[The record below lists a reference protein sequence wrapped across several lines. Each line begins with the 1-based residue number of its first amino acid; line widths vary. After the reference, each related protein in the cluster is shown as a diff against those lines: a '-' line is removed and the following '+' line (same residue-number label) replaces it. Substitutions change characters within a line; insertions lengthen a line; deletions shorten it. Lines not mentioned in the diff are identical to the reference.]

1 MRPGPSVWP
10 RPDCNCTT
18 HCCGTSCS
26 CRNSTGEPM
35 RYCDCGSPG
44 CTVRPVSSLPP
55 CPRGTNPGR
64 THRFFNGRPVV
75 PFGFGLSFSTFDYKI
90 VSSPAAPV
98 SLDFARNFLDAAT
111 EVGKQFPSKKHL
123 DAVDPPVQYEVNVS
137 LTAAIPPAAS
147 VLLLGMLIRT
157 LAQVTNSG
165 KMDADHVVLGML
177 KPPGAGTNG
186 VPLQTLWG
194 FERVHVKA
202 GQTVTVEM
210 YPSISE
216 FTQVD
221 VAGARNVHPGRYT
234 VHFGIE
240 SMPSDQGFAKH
251 EFDTY

>member
-1 MRPGPSVWP
+1 
-10 RPDCNCTT
+10 
-18 HCCGTSCS
+18 
-26 CRNSTGEPM
+26 
-35 RYCDCGSPG
+35 
-44 CTVRPVSSLPP
+44 
-55 CPRGTNPGR
+55 
-64 THRFFNGRPVV
+64 
-75 PFGFGLSFSTFDYKI
+75 
-90 VSSPAAPV
+90 
-98 SLDFARNFLDAAT
+98 
-111 EVGKQFPSKKHL
+111 
-123 DAVDPPVQYEVNVS
+123 
-137 LTAAIPPAAS
+137 
-147 VLLLGMLIRT
+147 MLIGA